1 MNKILH
7 ISPCFNYNCGRSKLV
22 YLYLSYF
29 KSKSSY
35 EIHFI
40 TNGGDSL
47 ERLREIQIDYKILNF
62 SSGLKNIF
70 FQKIFY
76 NQLKEYLIK
85 NEIQLIH
92 THHRFPEYISIKAAK
107 ELNIRTV
114 ATAHNFVKGYK
125 KISFKS
131 DKIIAVSN
139 SLNSYLQKEFK
150 VEKERII
157 TIYSPAEDFPPY
169 NQAELINLKEELGLT
184 PRDKVILFMGRINF
198 EKGYDILL
206 KSFQKIHNEWK
217 NTVLLMCGNIEDKN
231 FRKISE
237 KFTNSIIVIQPKEN
251 QNIFYSIADMVALPS
266 RTDSF
271 PLVMIETGIFK
282 KPFIGGNT
290 GGIAEFIEDG
300 KNGLLVQPGNDSEL
314 AEKIIYLL
322 KNEAYAQTLGE
333 NLYKKV
339 KEQCDYNNYFLQV
352 ENIYDSLLNP

>member
-114 ATAHNFVKGYK
+114 ASAHSFVKGYK

-139 SLNSYLQKEFK
+139 SMNSYLQKEFK
-150 VEKERII
+150 IEKERII
-157 TIYSPAEDFPPY
+157 TLYSPAVDFTAF
-169 NQAELINLKEELGLT
+169 NEAELMNKKKELGLSCAN
-184 PRDKVILFMGRINF
+184 RIILFMGRINF
-198 EKGYDILL
+198 EKGYDVLL
-206 KSFQKIHNEWK
+206 KSFQAVKNEFK
-217 NTVLLMCGNIEDKN
+217 NAMLLLCGKIEDKN
-231 FRKISE
+231 FYKLSE
-237 KFTNSIIVIQPKEN
+237 KLNNSVKVFQPRSNMKL
-251 QNIFYSIADMVALPS
+251 FYGIADLVVLPS
-266 RTDSF
+266 RIDPF
-271 PLVMIETGIFK
+271 PFVMIEAGSFK
-282 KPFIGGNT
+282 KTFIGGNT
-290 GGIAEFIEDG
+290 GGISEFIADG
-300 KNGLLVQPGNDSEL
+300 KDGLLVQPGDPDEL

-322 KNEAYAQTLGE
+322 KNEAHAQTLGE

-339 KEQCDYNNYFLQV
+339 KEQCDYNNYFLRV
-352 ENIYDSLLNP
+352 ENIYDSLLSQ